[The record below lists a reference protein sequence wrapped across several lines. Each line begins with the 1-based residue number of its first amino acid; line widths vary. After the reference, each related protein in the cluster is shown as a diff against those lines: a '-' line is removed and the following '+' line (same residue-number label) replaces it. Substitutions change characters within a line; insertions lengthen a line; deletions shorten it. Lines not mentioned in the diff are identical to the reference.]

1 MCSYWAALSGIVLK
15 LSDEE
20 FEDMLLVYLRKTYKK
35 DATATDVADY
45 QELISDYGERE
56 SYFLTATK
64 KNDIIN
70 ELPELSDTFGLSNE
84 QVEKFHDSVF
94 SFDRYS
100 DDQYSGG
107 IIYPIKG
114 LENNIFEDVAED
126 SYLLFSNKPAMSLE
140 ILSGRSYKT
149 LDELVQDYKD
159 TIGEYLPEDFDWES
173 HIGFFQC
180 AAYA

>member
-1 MCSYWAALSGIVLK
+1 MSSYWAALSGIVLK

-94 SFDRYS
+94 SFDRY
-100 DDQYSGG
+100 Y
-107 IIYPIKG
+107 
-114 LENNIFEDVAED
+114 
-126 SYLLFSNKPAMSLE
+126 
-140 ILSGRSYKT
+140 
-149 LDELVQDYKD
+149 ELVQNYKD

>member
-1 MCSYWAALSGIVLK
+1 MSSYWAALSGIVLK

-84 QVEKFHDSVF
+84 QVEKFHPD
-94 SFDRYS
+94 
-100 DDQYSGG
+100 
-107 IIYPIKG
+107 
-114 LENNIFEDVAED
+114 
-126 SYLLFSNKPAMSLE
+126 M
-140 ILSGRSYKT
+140 T
-149 LDELVQDYKD
+149 
-159 TIGEYLPEDFDWES
+159 
-173 HIGFFQC
+173 H
-180 AAYA
+180 

>member
-1 MCSYWAALSGIVLK
+1 MSSYWAALSGIVLK

-70 ELPELSDTFGLSNE
+70 ELPESYQIHLDYQMNKLKNFMIVYFHLIDIPMISIL
-84 QVEKFHDSVF
+84 VE
-94 SFDRYS
+94 
-100 DDQYSGG
+100 
-107 IIYPIKG
+107 
-114 LENNIFEDVAED
+114 
-126 SYLLFSNKPAMSLE
+126 LF
-140 ILSGRSYKT
+140 IL
-149 LDELVQDYKD
+149 
-159 TIGEYLPEDFDWES
+159 
-173 HIGFFQC
+173 
-180 AAYA
+180 